1 MSLHVDWSVIGYAAD
16 PVPGDPDGVG
26 LCAARLR
33 DKKESV
39 DSLVAVL
46 NRIVP
51 DKGGSVFVG
60 DAADQYAKK
69 LSHFPEDMKN
79 LSQGLASAYDTLN
92 SWKSSMDQCQW
103 EAHRAYDDARQALE
117 NMHAAEAKLDD
128 ASASAR
134 SAQSAE
140 LQMRLRQKVGQ
151 DVSKADEK
159 ETVSR
164 VQRAEKS
171 VADFRTQVNSAQ
183 DSYQAAMKRLDSI
196 SDKYSEKARATGSS
210 LRGYLEELPSASWW
224 ERVYYSSA
232 WSVIVKV
239 AEIGSMIFG
248 IASLIL
254 GGGGIIGI
262 LAFAFAAVG
271 FINDFMAALEGD
283 ESWGEVFLSGASLF
297 LAGVGLKGVGKSL
310 STGLELFQSAGKG
323 AGKGAGKVMLVLSK
337 LRLLGDPTQQGG
349 YLVSHFS
356 TMMGRPNGILPVS
369 KWAAEAKSLAATSSK
384 RMSKP
389 LLWMKGFGR
398 GVWSSAKAAGTRASD
413 AMLYTEVKF
422 DIEGPKFVVR
432 DAGEAAA
439 KVKGFVAK
447 NDGVQGA
454 VAAVRK
460 NRLYGT
466 VTRGIR
472 SVVKDDVDAL
482 KRQVHNS
489 EQKNDGWKTTVS
501 EGLGYLKPLSPI
513 AGPLGTVLS
522 SL

>member
-26 LCAARLR
+26 VCAARLR

-46 NRIVP
+46 NRIMP

-79 LSQGLASAYDTLN
+79 LSQGLAGAYDTLN
-92 SWKSSMDQCQW
+92 SWKSSMDHCQW

-117 NMHAAEAKLDD
+117 ARHVAERRLDD

-140 LQMRLRQKVGQ
+140 FQMRLRQKVGQ

-183 DSYQAAMKRLDSI
+183 DSYRAAMKRLDSI
-196 SDKYSEKARATGSS
+196 SDEYSERARATGSS

-248 IASLIL
+248 IAALIL
-254 GGGGIIGI
+254 GGEGIIGI
-262 LAFAFAAVG
+262 IIFAFATIG
-271 FINDFMAALEGD
+271 FINDVMAALEGD
-283 ESWGEVFLSGASLF
+283 ESWGEAILSFVSLG
-297 LAGVGLKGVGKSL
+297 LARFGLKGVGKSL
-310 STGLELFQSAGKG
+310 STGLELFQSGEK
-323 AGKGAGKVMLVLSK
+323 MSVLSK

-356 TMMGRPNGILPVS
+356 MMMGRPNGILPVS
-369 KWAAEAKSLAATSSK
+369 KWVEGAKSLAATSSK
-384 RMSKP
+384 RMSTP

-398 GVWSSAKAAGTRASD
+398 GVWSSAKAAGMKAYDS
-413 AMLYTEVKF
+413 MLYTYVKF
-422 DIEGPKFVVR
+422 DNEGLKFVAR

-439 KVKGFVAK
+439 KVKGFVIK
-447 NDGVQGA
+447 NNGVQGA
-454 VAAVRK
+454 LAAVRE
-460 NRLYGT
+460 NPLYET

-472 SVVKDDVDAL
+472 SVVQDDVDAL

-489 EQKNDGWKTTVS
+489 EQKSGGWETTVS
-501 EGLGYLKPLSPI
+501 EGLGYLNPLLPV

>member
-92 SWKSSMDQCQW
+92 SWKSSMDQYQW

-117 NMHAAEAKLDD
+117 NMHAAEVKLDD

-140 LQMRLRQKVGQ
+140 FRMRLRQKVGQ

-159 ETVSR
+159 KTVSR

-183 DSYQAAMKRLDSI
+183 DSYRAAMTRLDSI
-196 SDKYSEKARATGSS
+196 RDEYNEKARATGSS

-262 LAFAFAAVG
+262 LAFAFAAIG
-271 FINDFMAALEGD
+271 FINDLMAFGEKD
-283 ESWGEVFLSGASLF
+283 ESWGEVLLSFASLG
-297 LAGVGLKGVGKSL
+297 LAGFGLKGVGKSL

-323 AGKGAGKVMLVLSK
+323 AGKGMLVLSK

-369 KWAAEAKSLAATSSK
+369 KWAAGAKSLAATSSK
-384 RMSKP
+384 RMSTP

-398 GVWSSAKAAGTRASD
+398 EVWSSAKAAATRGSD
-413 AMLYTEVKF
+413 AMLYTYVKF
-422 DIEGPKFVVR
+422 DIEGPKFVAR
-432 DAGEAAA
+432 DVEEAAA

-460 NRLYGT
+460 NHLYGT

>member
-117 NMHAAEAKLDD
+117 NMHAAEVKLDD

-159 ETVSR
+159 KTVSR
-164 VQRAEKS
+164 VQQAEKS

-183 DSYQAAMKRLDSI
+183 DSYQAAMTRLDSI
-196 SDKYSEKARATGSS
+196 SDEYSEKARATGSS

-232 WSVIVKV
+232 WSVVVKV

-248 IASLIL
+248 IAALIL

-262 LAFAFAAVG
+262 LSFAFAAIG
-271 FINDFMAALEGD
+271 FINDLMAFGEKD

-297 LAGVGLKGVGKSL
+297 LAGVALKGVGKSL
-310 STGLELFQSAGKG
+310 STGLKLFKSAGKG
-323 AGKGAGKVMLVLSK
+323 MSLSK
-337 LRLLGDPTQQGG
+337 LRLLGDPTKEGG

>member
-134 SAQSAE
+134 SAQSDE

-232 WSVIVKV
+232 WSVIGKV

-254 GGGGIIGI
+254 GGEGIIGI
-262 LAFAFAAVG
+262 IIFAFAAIG
-271 FINDFMAALEGD
+271 FINDVMAALEGD
-283 ESWGEVFLSGASLF
+283 ESWGEAILSFISLG
-297 LAGVGLKGVGKSL
+297 LARFGLKGVGKSL
-310 STGLELFQSAGKG
+310 STGLELFQSGGKD
-323 AGKGAGKVMLVLSK
+323 MSVLSK

-369 KWAAEAKSLAATSSK
+369 KWVAGAKSLAATSSK
-384 RMSKP
+384 RMSTP

-398 GVWSSAKAAGTRASD
+398 GVWSSAKAATTRASD
-413 AMLYTEVKF
+413 AMLYTYVKF
-422 DIEGPKFVVR
+422 DIEGPKFVAR

-439 KVKGFVAK
+439 KVKDFVIK
-447 NDGVQGA
+447 NNGVQGA
-454 VAAVRK
+454 LAAVRK
-460 NRLYGT
+460 NPLYET

-472 SVVKDDVDAL
+472 SVVQDDVDAL

-489 EQKNDGWKTTVS
+489 EQKSGGWETTVS
-501 EGLGYLKPLSPI
+501 EGLGYLNPLLPV

>member
-128 ASASAR
+128 ASDSAR

-271 FINDFMAALEGD
+271 FINDFMAAMEGD
-283 ESWGEVFLSGASLF
+283 ESWAEVVLSGVSLG
-297 LAGVGLKGVGKSL
+297 LAGIGLKGVGKSL
-310 STGLELFQSAGKG
+310 SPGLTLFKSAGKG
-323 AGKGAGKVMLVLSK
+323 MSLSK
-337 LRLLGDPTQQGG
+337 LRLLGDPTKEGG

-356 TMMGRPNGILPVS
+356 TMIGRPNGILPVS
-369 KWAAEAKSLAATSSK
+369 KWAQEAKSLAATSSK
-384 RMSKP
+384 RMSTP

-398 GVWSSAKAAGTRASD
+398 GVWSSAKAAGTKAYD

-460 NRLYGT
+460 NRLYET

>member
-1 MSLHVDWSVIGYAAD
+1 MSLHVEWSVIGYAAD

-26 LCAARLR
+26 VCAARLR

-92 SWKSSMDQCQW
+92 SWKSSMDRCQW

-117 NMHAAEAKLDD
+117 NMHAAEVKLDD

-140 LQMRLRQKVGQ
+140 FQMRLRQKVGQ

-183 DSYQAAMKRLDSI
+183 DSYRAAMKRLDSI
-196 SDKYSEKARATGSS
+196 SDEYSEKARATGSS

-248 IASLIL
+248 IAALIL

-262 LAFAFAAVG
+262 LAFAFAAIG
-271 FINDFMAALEGD
+271 FINDWMAHSEGD
-283 ESWGEVFLSGASLF
+283 ESDSEFALSFASLL
-297 LAGVGLKGVGKSL
+297 LAGFGLKGVGKSL
-310 STGLELFQSAGKG
+310 SKGLELFQSGGK
-323 AGKGAGKVMLVLSK
+323 MSVLSK
-337 LRLLGDPTQQGG
+337 LRLLGDPTKQGG

-369 KWAAEAKSLAATSSK
+369 KWVEGAKSLAATSPK
-384 RMSKP
+384 RMSTP
-389 LLWMKGFGR
+389 MLWMKGFGR
-398 GVWSSAKAAGTRASD
+398 GVWSSAKAAGTKAYD
-413 AMLYTEVKF
+413 AMLYTYAKF
-422 DIEGPKFVVR
+422 DNEGLKFVAR

-439 KVKGFVAK
+439 KVKGFIAK

-454 VAAVRK
+454 LAAVRK
-460 NRLYGT
+460 NPLYGT

-472 SVVKDDVDAL
+472 SVVQDDVDAL

-489 EQKNDGWKTTVS
+489 EQKSGGWKTTVS
-501 EGLGYLKPLSPI
+501 EGLGYLKPLSPM